1 MAKNKTAVEYI
12 NDNDFEGAKEK
23 FDTARGRWKKHWFD
37 TCFQIAQTVKEWA
50 SKYIFDPLTLTI
62 TKIEM
67 FVKKVVSQKEGEA
80 YVYLIKMYD
89 DNGQYTYLKAGKAD
103 NINRR
108 MRELSNNLYRREN
121 VQIANVDILQTW
133 TLPSSHMAEAFEQVV
148 HHYLSGL
155 FRHIPNDRYE
165 PVELDENHL
174 AAINHKYE
182 LMSALF

>member
-1 MAKNKTAVEYI
+1 MDKVKTAVDYI
-12 NDNDFEGAKEK
+12 NENDFEGALDK
-23 FDTARGRWKKHWFD
+23 FDKANPRWKKHWFN
-37 TCFQIAQTVKEWA
+37 TCYSIAQTVKEWA
-50 SKYIFDPLTLTI
+50 TKYIFDPIALTI

-67 FVKKVVSQKEGEA
+67 FVKKTVSKKAGEA
-80 YVYLIKMYD
+80 YVYLIKMFD
-89 DNGQYTYLKAGKAD
+89 ENGRYTYLKAGKA
-103 NINRR
+103 NNVNHR
-108 MRELSNNLYRREN
+108 MKELSNNLYHREN

-165 PVELDENHL
+165 PVELTEEHL
-174 AAINHKYE
+174 AVINHKYE